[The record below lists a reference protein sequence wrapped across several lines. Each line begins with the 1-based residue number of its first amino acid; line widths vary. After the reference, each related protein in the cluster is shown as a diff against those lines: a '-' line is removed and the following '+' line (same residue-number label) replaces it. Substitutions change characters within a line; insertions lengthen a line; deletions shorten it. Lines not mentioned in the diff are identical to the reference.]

1 MIGII
6 VLTLLAFVLSIILV
20 TFEQRLN
27 REEKSEEQFSKLLPG
42 YNCGACGFGSC
53 EGMAKAMTENLDN
66 YKKCK
71 PLRGDALK
79 EMEAYIRKIQDRKKN

>member
-6 VLTLLAFVLSIILV
+6 ILTILSLILSIVLV
-20 TFEQRLN
+20 FIDDKLN
-27 REEKSEEQFSKLLPG
+27 KKENRRNKIRTLLPG

-53 EGMAKAMTENLDN
+53 EGMCNAIMEDLDN

-71 PLRGDALK
+71 PLKNDALK
-79 EMEAYIRKIQDRKKN
+79 NMEEYINKLKKKKV

>member
-6 VLTLLAFVLSIILV
+6 ILTVTALVLSIILV
-20 TFEQRLN
+20 FIDDKLN
-27 REEKSEEQFSKLLPG
+27 RKNRKQEKIRELLPG

-53 EGMAKAMTENLDN
+53 EGMCNAIMADLDN

-71 PLRGDALK
+71 PLKGDSLK
-79 EMEAYIRKIQDRKKN
+79 LMEEYINKLKK